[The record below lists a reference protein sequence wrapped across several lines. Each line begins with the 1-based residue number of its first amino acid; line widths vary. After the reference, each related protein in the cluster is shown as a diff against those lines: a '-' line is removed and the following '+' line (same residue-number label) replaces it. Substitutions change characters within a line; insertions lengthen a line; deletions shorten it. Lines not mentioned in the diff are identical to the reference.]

1 MRLALGHD
9 VPAQTES
16 LYFRHVGWA
25 LSNALST
32 FHYGIAATPV
42 PQAVKF
48 DESVRLLDEAV
59 AEGRGVVLVG
69 PHWSAHELVA
79 AIISRRHPMAM
90 LVRQASSSDRATRK
104 LKWYDALG
112 VEIVLRPSRASA
124 IKDAVACLK
133 VLKRGK
139 LLGITLDHLAGPGE
153 GIETCVSDAPRGS
166 TAVLSPLRSRRGRQ
180 WCESLAG
187 GKGMRACWSC
197 LTAHHSLSMAAIVMP
212 PFAPAFRTG
221 VCGLRRN
228 CGQIQRTGYSG
239 STDAGHASCVRPRA
253 GLVLLTALGVAAV
266 ALGMLWAGQSIV
278 LKLVGEPLAW
288 PLRFTTRKPV
298 VRFTSRVMIHV
309 SWLVILVGTP
319 LALGIPPLDALR
331 QAFPL
336 PAPWRDIAAAFS
348 SMFFPSSIIY
358 AMYIQAGFART
369 EPQHDRAIRHAKLLR
384 RFLGPLP
391 LATLEEG
398 VFRGILLEQLL
409 RSFPRSHAY
418 TVLAIGLSSAAFSAV
433 HFIKRSYPGKPL
445 LQPPYPPFIIPCLFR
460 PASLISLPP

>member
-1 MRLALGHD
+1 MMAESLRALRRGAMQLVIRQAIMATSALPIGLQRSVVGSIVTLAGGILRWKVRENMRLALGHD

-90 LVRQASSSDRATRK
+90 LVRQASSSDRAARK

-133 VLKRGK
+133 VLKRGNCSAS
-139 LLGITLDHLAGPGE
+139 LSTIWLDPGKASRPAF
-153 GIETCVSDAPRGS
+153 SDAPRGS

-180 WCESLAG
+180 WYESLAG
-187 GKGMRACWSC
+187 GNPMRACWSC
-197 LTAHHSLSMAAIVMP
+197 LTAHHSLSMPAIVMP
-212 PFAPAFRTG
+212 PFAPVFRAG

-253 GLVLLTALGVAAV
+253 GLVPNERSDCTG
-266 ALGMLWAGQSIV
+266 G
-278 LKLVGEPLAW
+278 
-288 PLRFTTRKPV
+288 
-298 VRFTSRVMIHV
+298 
-309 SWLVILVGTP
+309 
-319 LALGIPPLDALR
+319 
-331 QAFPL
+331 
-336 PAPWRDIAAAFS
+336 
-348 SMFFPSSIIY
+348 
-358 AMYIQAGFART
+358 
-369 EPQHDRAIRHAKLLR
+369 LR
-384 RFLGPLP
+384 R
-391 LATLEEG
+391 
-398 VFRGILLEQLL
+398 
-409 RSFPRSHAY
+409 S
-418 TVLAIGLSSAAFSAV
+418 LSA
-433 HFIKRSYPGKPL
+433 
-445 LQPPYPPFIIPCLFR
+445 C
-460 PASLISLPP
+460 